1 MLATDD
7 STRYLVAAA
16 HLDREYAEDA
26 VREFLVEPTRQIPPS
41 PGVDTA
47 TVLTEALAARTRRK
61 YRDALLAVLGAVF
74 VWCGLFTGL
83 LTAWLAVAFVVYAVR
98 LWRRN
103 RDGSARKVLVTVVK
117 IVALGLASLP
127 LAIIA
132 GFGFFAFSELSDLSS
147 GFGYGGRSY
156 SGLPDLDVYWAVS
169 VCCALA
175 MLIVLV
181 ADRIAVWHLLTTYFG
196 RLARIPGGAPKPP
209 ADRLSFSLAP
219 PRFRAE
225 LQRHR
230 IGRVPSGPDALT
242 PLIVHRGANPFVG
255 AGESTKPWSMVIPLT
270 ADADADEKPR
280 LTARL
285 LYRRIAEKTAELRE
299 SGPLAPDCRLRDLV
313 VTGRVFAPADK
324 LLDHLHLPEIRHY
337 LPHLNTAPQAFLHDV
352 EAGHVHDQAREWSR
366 YYLCMELE
374 TWDRDLV
381 VSAFVHCAVGA
392 NELYLEWTPCV
403 LPPIADE
410 YRALDKM
417 VNNGVRPLW
426 EGFVRWLLLPVT
438 SFGRIA
444 NAFRM
449 RLPLPHDAHQLN
461 PDRYGAGRTLR
472 ELASMRHPRNYFQT
486 VDAERYVRLLES
498 KLVPA
503 VAATLQECGYSST
516 VFERRADAQMINNIT
531 ISGTNNAPMI
541 FGGESHGDISG
552 PSGPAETT
560 ARTP

>member
-1 MLATDD
+1 MPGIDD

-26 VREFLVEPTRQIPPS
+26 VREFLVEPTRQVPPS
-41 PGVDTA
+41 PGIDTP
-47 TVLTEALAARTRRK
+47 TVLAEALAARTRRK
-61 YRDALLAVLGAVF
+61 YRDALLAVLGAGF
-74 VWCGLFTGL
+74 VYCSLFTGL
-83 LTAWLAVAFVVYAVR
+83 LTAWLAVAFVLYAIR
-98 LWRRN
+98 LWRKNREGSSRN
-103 RDGSARKVLVTVVK
+103 VLVTVVK
-117 IVALGLASLP
+117 IVALGLVSLP
-127 LAIIA
+127 LAVFTA
-132 GFGFFAFSELSDLSS
+132 FGLFAWTELSDLSS
-147 GFGYGGRSY
+147 EFGYDSRSY
-156 SGLPDLDVYWAVS
+156 ADLPDLDVLWAVAI
-169 VCCALA
+169 CCALA
-175 MLIVLV
+175 MLVVLV
-181 ADRIAVWHLLTTYFG
+181 VDRIAVWHLLTTYFG
-196 RLARIPGGAPKPP
+196 RSARIPGGTPKPP

-230 IGRVPSGPDALT
+230 VGRVPSWPDAQT

-255 AGESTKPWSMVIPLT
+255 AGESTKPWSTVIPLT
-270 ADADADEKPR
+270 PDAEAGEKPA

-285 LYRRIAEKTAELRE
+285 LYRRIAEKVAGLRDG
-299 SGPLAPDCRLRDLV
+299 GPLAPDCRLRDLTV
-313 VTGRVFAPADK
+313 AGRVFAPADK
-324 LLDHLHLPEIRHY
+324 LLDHLHLPEANYYLRH
-337 LPHLNTAPQAFLHDV
+337 PNTAPEAFLHDA

-392 NELYLEWTPCV
+392 NELYVEWTPCV

-410 YRALDKM
+410 YRDLDKM

-449 RLPLPHDAHQLN
+449 RLPLPHDSHQLN
-461 PDRYGAGRTLR
+461 PDRYGTGRTLR
-472 ELASMRHPRNYFQT
+472 ELASMRRPRNYFQT

-498 KLVPA
+498 RLVPA

-516 VFERRADAQMINNIT
+516 LFERRADARMINNIT

-552 PSGPAETT
+552 PSGSAAKE
-560 ARTP
+560 ARTA